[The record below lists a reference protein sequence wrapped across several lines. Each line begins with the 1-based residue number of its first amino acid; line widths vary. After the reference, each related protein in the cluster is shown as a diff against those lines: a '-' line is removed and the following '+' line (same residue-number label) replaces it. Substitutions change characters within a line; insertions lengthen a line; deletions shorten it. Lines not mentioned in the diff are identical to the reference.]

1 MPSFVDF
8 LRKSGIYA
16 FEKRHTGAE
25 PYLWSHFH
33 PKSDLLGLPQESPS
47 LVGRMGRPKQV

>member
-25 PYLWSHFH
+25 PYLWSHFY